1 MPKKERLAKENT
13 AKKEI
18 VAKGTKK
25 ITCLFKPQLSNE
37 IMYFKFSQHS
47 DVPIFLSE
55 AIHNFYNITEWLF
68 LMPLHFDNLWY
79 KAIAVP
85 TGALG

>member
-25 ITCLFKPQLSNE
+25 IICLFKPQLSNE

-47 DVPIFLSE
+47 QWCTNFPFWSNPQFLKYYWMTVSH
-55 AIHNFYNITEWLF
+55 AFTF
-68 LMPLHFDNLWY
+68 R
-79 KAIAVP
+79 
-85 TGALG
+85 

>member
-25 ITCLFKPQLSNE
+25 IICLFKPQLSNE

-47 DVPIFLSE
+47 Q
-55 AIHNFYNITEWLF
+55 
-68 LMPLHFDNLWY
+68 
-79 KAIAVP
+79 
-85 TGALG
+85 

>member
-37 IMYFKFSQHS
+37 IMYSKFSQHS
-47 DVPIFLSE
+47 Q
-55 AIHNFYNITEWLF
+55 
-68 LMPLHFDNLWY
+68 
-79 KAIAVP
+79 
-85 TGALG
+85 